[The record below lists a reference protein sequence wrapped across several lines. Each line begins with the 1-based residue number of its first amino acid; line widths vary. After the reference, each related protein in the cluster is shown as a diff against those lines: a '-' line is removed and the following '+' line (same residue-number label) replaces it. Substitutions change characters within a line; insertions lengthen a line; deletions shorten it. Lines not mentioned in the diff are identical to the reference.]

1 MAAERA
7 WSEKQNKK
15 KEALRKIYPDTS
27 EENNIHYNNE
37 YLQWYEAVARGESL
51 ELNEKRA
58 KVLSVFSPT
67 IWTSSMEFLTAVP
80 VRSWSSTREILE
92 NIQRLTP
99 DGGIVYPV
107 KFNPT
112 NWFEL
117 LNTSFI
123 PSDLLDSPESLAMR
137 LRNLSSR
144 RITLSSQISNLT
156 NLIDEEDRS
165 KELEKTKMMH
175 KDARDALNKAQNELI
190 SSYGE
195 GVKTVIDT
203 AFYHCTDIQWRS
215 T

>member
-1 MAAERA
+1 M
-7 WSEKQNKK
+7 
-15 KEALRKIYPDTS
+15 
-27 EENNIHYNNE
+27 
-37 YLQWYEAVARGESL
+37 

-58 KVLSVFSPT
+58 KVLSVFSPNDMD
-67 IWTSSMEFLTAVP
+67 ILNGVLDSGSGAELEQA
-80 VRSWSSTREILE
+80 REILE

-165 KELEKTKMMH
+165 KELEKNKNDAQ
-175 KDARDALNKAQNELI
+175 DARDALNKVGYSVN
-190 SSYGE
+190 
-195 GVKTVIDT
+195 VPKK
-203 AFYHCTDIQWRS
+203 
-215 T
+215 